1 MYHVVHDVERM
12 VNYKPPGGALSVD
25 RLDGV
30 CKVYMVSCKN
40 EVMEI
45 LVWRFPP
52 MQTSA

>member
-1 MYHVVHDVERM
+1 MWFYDVERM
-12 VNYKPPGGALSVD
+12 VNYNPPDSAISGD

-30 CKVYMVSCKN
+30 CRVYMVSCEN

-45 LVWRFPP
+45 VVWRFPP